1 MYNFIKTCCTA
12 CDICAYLGLWDGLVV
27 HVSEGLQ
34 PVEGLEDLGLV
45 VRGHEGQRAIFQL
58 LIPG

>member
-1 MYNFIKTCCTA
+1 MCNFIQSCCTA
-12 CDICAYLGLWDGLVV
+12 CDNGAYLGLWDGLVV

-45 VRGHEGQRAIFQL
+45 VRRHEGQRAIL
-58 LIPG
+58 